1 MSVKIENETYLDFDD
16 VLIKPKSSPLPNRSH
31 ISLYR
36 NFTFTNTRRG
46 LCCVPIM
53 AANMDTTGTFE
64 IAQVLCKRKWIT
76 CLRKHY
82 HLTQLHEF
90 YDTLEDQQKDLV
102 WYSMGVK
109 DEEIQK
115 LRDFIKFG
123 YTPNVCVDVA
133 NGYTDY
139 FVDQVKKIRDVIG
152 VYGIL
157 MAGNVATY
165 DLVDRILRHSN
176 ADIVKVGIGPGCFA
190 AGTRVLMSNG
200 TYKNIE
206 HISVGD
212 YVINKNGES
221 VRVKRAW
228 CTGFKTCVAIKHT
241 NWYKP
246 TLVTEDHKYLIGDL
260 SSISHN
266 TLLSRGYAYHLN
278 KKDRTQNTKIKW
290 ARIDTNKTHCYLYPR
305 NIKFK
310 FNEEFQFDYKEGVCE
325 PTYNLGYILGT
336 FLGDGNV
343 SFSNKSGSCHWTFG
357 LNEEKIAKKLEL
369 AINHTFNK
377 KCTINYNH
385 NTIRIYCC
393 YTRLAEILK
402 TFGKKNN
409 KHLPSK
415 YMSYNTEYLNG
426 IYDGLIDSD
435 GYYSKDGRE
444 CFTNTSHYLIELF
457 GILSLILNKSFPNM
471 LLNKKTTGNLKSANI
486 DNCNES
492 FVARLNVSHKKR
504 HLVKN
509 YNIAKKTSYKTLSN
523 ILLPV
528 YDIEVE
534 CPTHSFIA
542 DNVIVHNSNCTTRI
556 VTGIGIPQLSAV
568 MQCSDAAH
576 GSQNG
581 FICSDGGCK
590 YSGDIVKAFGADAD
604 FVMLGSLLVGV
615 NESYG
620 AWSYNNSHLCHGQYV
635 DVLNAFPDIE
645 YADKTKLT
653 FTHYG
658 MSSYI
663 AKEKNGGGGERRAS
677 EGKISYVNYKGSLED
692 VCNQIEGGLA
702 SGCSMIGAAKI
713 KDVGKCTTFIR
724 VNQTHNTRFSGKEEF
739 KI

>member
-165 DLVDRILRHSN
+165 DLVDRILRQGN
-176 ADIVKVGIGPGCFA
+176 ADIVKIGIGPGA
-190 AGTRVLMSNG
+190 
-200 TYKNIE
+200 
-206 HISVGD
+206 
-212 YVINKNGES
+212 
-221 VRVKRAW
+221 
-228 CTGFKTCVAIKHT
+228 
-241 NWYKP
+241 
-246 TLVTEDHKYLIGDL
+246 
-260 SSISHN
+260 
-266 TLLSRGYAYHLN
+266 
-278 KKDRTQNTKIKW
+278 
-290 ARIDTNKTHCYLYPR
+290 
-305 NIKFK
+305 
-310 FNEEFQFDYKEGVCE
+310 
-325 PTYNLGYILGT
+325 
-336 FLGDGNV
+336 
-343 SFSNKSGSCHWTFG
+343 
-357 LNEEKIAKKLEL
+357 
-369 AINHTFNK
+369 
-377 KCTINYNH
+377 
-385 NTIRIYCC
+385 
-393 YTRLAEILK
+393 
-402 TFGKKNN
+402 
-409 KHLPSK
+409 
-415 YMSYNTEYLNG
+415 
-426 IYDGLIDSD
+426 
-435 GYYSKDGRE
+435 
-444 CFTNTSHYLIELF
+444 
-457 GILSLILNKSFPNM
+457 
-471 LLNKKTTGNLKSANI
+471 
-486 DNCNES
+486 
-492 FVARLNVSHKKR
+492 
-504 HLVKN
+504 
-509 YNIAKKTSYKTLSN
+509 
-523 ILLPV
+523 
-528 YDIEVE
+528 
-534 CPTHSFIA
+534 
-542 DNVIVHNSNCTTRI
+542 NCTTRI

-590 YSGDIVKAFGADAD
+590 YSGDVVKAFGADAD

-620 AWSYNNSHLCHGQYV
+620 AWSYNNSHLCYGQYV

-677 EGKISYVNYKGSLED
+677 EGKISFVDYKGSLDD
-692 VCNQIEGGLA
+692 VCNQIEGGIVGA
-702 SGCSMIGAAKI
+702 CSMIGASSI
-713 KDVGKCTTFIR
+713 KNIGKCTTFIK